1 MKEFLRYWSWRTYK
15 VIIQILEYYS
25 LLSDFIYIP
34 VLLALKLFQPGNH
47 VTMNKTI
54 KCMHSKCLLDV
65 ALNRLQEF
73 FNEIFS
79 LKDKNLLNLLTQLF
93 FYWVIIFSKLCRWKH
108 QMEWLKLTVAFW
120 VTTLLKKQIGLL
132 FVKDFKVK
140 PGFLSPI
147 KSWICS

>member
-54 KCMHSKCLLDV
+54 KYMHSKCLLDV

-79 LKDKNLLNLLTQLF
+79 LKDKNLLNLLKQLF

-108 QMEWLKLTVAFW
+108 QMEWLKLSVAFW

-147 KSWICS
+147 KSCS